1 MKKLF
6 FVLILCSCTHFAL
19 AQRLLET
26 GIKGGINMST
36 AQAKDIRSDWES
48 EGFNTGVHAGLFA
61 RLNLG
66 PLFIQPEAYYTFTQA
81 HLQKGNTQ
89 IGTDELKLNFHR
101 LDVPVLAGIYFGRS
115 LRLNAGPFASL
126 SINTNGEA
134 SDQNLDGRLQDYYN
148 RSIWGWQAGVGL
160 DIWRFTLDARY
171 ETTIGNLRDFKYGE
185 TTIET
190 FLPDEQQHQQFVF
203 SLGYKLNY

>member
-1 MKKLF
+1 MKKLIF
-6 FVLILCSCTHFAL
+6 ILILCSGTHYAL

-36 AQAKDIRSDWES
+36 AQAKDARLDWES
-48 EGFNTGVHAGLFA
+48 KGFNTGVHAGFFT

-66 PLFIQPEAYYTFTQA
+66 PLFLQPEAYYTFTQA

-101 LDVPVLAGIYFGRS
+101 LDVPVLAGFYLGRS
-115 LRLNAGPFASL
+115 LRFNAGPFASL
-126 SINTNGEA
+126 SFNTNGE
-134 SDQNLDGRLQDYYN
+134 SSEQGLDDRMQDYYQ
-148 RSIWGWQAGVGL
+148 RSIWGWQAGFGL
-160 DIWRFTLDARY
+160 DLWRFTLDARY
-171 ETTIGNLRDFKYGE
+171 ETTIGNLRDFNHE
-185 TTIET
+185 QATLET
-190 FLPDEQQHQQFVF
+190 FLPDEQQQRQFVF

>member
-6 FVLILCSCTHFAL
+6 FALIFCSCTHFAL
-19 AQRLLET
+19 AQRILET

-36 AQAKDIRSDWES
+36 AQAKDARSDWNS

-89 IGTDELKLNFHR
+89 IGTEELKLDFHR
-101 LDVPVLAGIYFGRS
+101 LDVPVLAGLYFGRS
-115 LRLNAGPFASL
+115 FRLNAGPFASL
-126 SINTNGEA
+126 SFNTNGE
-134 SDQNLDGRLQDYYN
+134 SSYKDLDGSMQDYYQ
-148 RSIWGWQAGVGL
+148 RSNWGWQAGVGL

-171 ETTIGNLRDFKYGE
+171 ETTIGNLRDFNHE
-185 TTIET
+185 RVTVET
-190 FLPDEQQHQQFVF
+190 FLPDKQQQRQFVF